1 MKEDYDC
8 PCEIVDPDN
17 FLTNQEVLNLL
28 QDANSY
34 SFKQEDYYKL
44 YNCVHCGACGTQ
56 SERFLLKQKFLKDG
70 NKIEG
75 LNSIIEALKVYGTP
89 FTKNKSRI
97 KLPEGI
103 SNESETLLYFGCFTT
118 VKTPKY
124 AENIARYLIKKDID
138 FTIIEQELCCG
149 YPILCTGEL
158 KTYELLVE
166 KNKQL
171 FTQKGY
177 KKIITTCPSCYMVFK
192 KHYSELGIEI
202 KYFTEYLTHSSE
214 QKSGNLVIQH
224 ACPLKYIEFP
234 EIERYMNDIYAKSG
248 YTILD
253 VPHNCCGGGVGH
265 QLRVDIAEKIALRR
279 MEEFKEIENNF
290 PAESFQGFITTYCPD
305 AFWILKFYSRKKKF
319 KFKLKDP
326 CDLLL

>member
-8 PCEIVDPDN
+8 PCENVDPHN
-17 FLTNQEVLNLL
+17 FLTNQDVLNLL
-28 QDANSY
+28 NDVNSY

-56 SERFLLKQKFLKDG
+56 SERFILKQKFLKDG

-75 LNSIIEALKVYGTP
+75 LNSSIEALKVYGTP
-89 FTKNKSRI
+89 FTKNKSRV

-103 SNESETLLYFGCFTT
+103 SKKSETLLYFGCFTT

-124 AENIARYLIKKDID
+124 AENIAKYLIKREID
-138 FTIIEQELCCG
+138 FTIIEQEICCG

-166 KNKQL
+166 RNKQL

-192 KHYSELGIEI
+192 KHYGELGIEI
-202 KYFTEYLTHSSE
+202 KYFTEYLTHSNE
-214 QKSGNLVIQH
+214 KKSGNLVIQH

-234 EIERYMNDIYAKSG
+234 EIETYIRDIYTKSG

-253 VPHNCCGGGVGH
+253 VPHSCCGGGVGH
-265 QLRVDIAEKIALRR
+265 QLRVDIAEKIAIRR
-279 MEEFKEIENNF
+279 MDEFKEIEKNF
-290 PAESFQGFITTYCPD
+290 PTDVFEGYITTFCPD
-305 AFWILKFYSRKKKF
+305 AFWILKFYGKKKKL

-326 CDLLL
+326 CELLL